1 VSAPESLDAVIA
13 AYLQAVD
20 AGTPLDREDL
30 LAAHPACAGALRT
43 FFADQ
48 DRLDRLAAPLKPSP
62 NPDATLPPAAE
73 PATLPP
79 ETPGAVAP
87 GSPLGV
93 VRYFGDYELLEEI
106 ARGGMGV
113 VFKARQV
120 SLNRVVALKMILAG
134 QLAST
139 ADVKRFQQEAEA
151 AANLDHPNI
160 LPIYEVGEHDGQQYF
175 SMKLVDGGSL
185 ADVRTAL
192 VHDPR
197 RAVELLAKVCRAVH
211 FAHQRG
217 ILHRD
222 LKPANVLLDQ
232 AGVPYVT
239 DFGLAKRVEGDS
251 GLTQTGAIVGTPS
264 YMAPEQA
271 AATKVLTT
279 AADVYSLGAILY
291 ELLTG
296 QPPFKAATPLDTLLQ
311 VIDKEPARPRSLD
324 PQVDRDLETVALRCL
339 AKEPGKRY
347 ESAAALA
354 DELDRWAH
362 GEPIVARPAG
372 RVERARK
379 WVKRRPAVAGL
390 MAALAAVILLAAAG
404 VGVSLWQTLRALR
417 DTQWQLYVNRVT
429 LAGREL
435 DDHHFD
441 RAEQLLAATRPDLRG
456 WEWRFLDRRVH
467 PEVQLFRPPLGGLT
481 GVAWS
486 ADGTTLAAC
495 GSGQMVAI
503 VNMADGEIRRA
514 PPLPAPAGITNCI
527 AVRADGGLVAC
538 GLGRT
543 IHLLDRAGIPI
554 RQLNGHAADVRR
566 VAFSPDGRL
575 VASVDDAGAVRL
587 WDANSGAPLHTFAG
601 HEGPVYALAFRPDG
615 RHLATAGNDGSV
627 RVWDIVGRRAE
638 RTIGGA
644 WPLSGAA
651 APRFG
656 VAYSSDGRTLAVGG
670 WGGVQLYDA
679 NTGAVGKALPAAV
692 DDRSRAAYS
701 AYGLVFSP
709 DGAWLA
715 SVGQTDQTARVW
727 DVAAGAEITPLRG
740 HAGMV
745 TAASFGRDG
754 RRVATCSFDMTIRI
768 WDLPGRPN
776 PENWTGH
783 KFPITAVAVSADGR
797 LVAAGD
803 QAGTVIVWAAN
814 TGRRLHALAA
824 HDQAVRRLAFR
835 PDGRRLA
842 SAVGEPPHA
851 GGRVTKRPGEV
862 KTWDTETGRELLAL
876 RDHTYGVTGL
886 AYSPDGRGLATA
898 SGGPAAQVWD
908 ADTGAPR
915 QTLTVTSEG
924 GVTAEVWS
932 VAFSPDGATI
942 AVPEYWSVGITLFEA
957 GIARSHVGGRL
968 SRRASGT
975 MIRSCLYQVAF
986 SPDGR
991 TLAASEAGGIT
1002 LWDVASQQPRAELPS
1017 DGSETLAL
1025 SPDGRRLVTGG
1036 SQLRVWD
1043 TASGDE
1049 LLKLADTQDGGAA
1062 WTPDG
1067 SRLVTGG
1074 GRGVQVWDGAP
1085 R

>member
-1 VSAPESLDAVIA
+1 MISRLDSVIA
-13 AYLQAVD
+13 EYLQTVD
-20 AGTPLDREDL
+20 AGQAPDREEIL
-30 LAAHPACAGALRT
+30 VRHPALAAELRA

-48 DRLDRLAAPLKPSP
+48 DRLDRLAAPLKPPPDP
-62 NPDATLPPAAE
+62 NATLPPAAE

-79 ETPGAVAP
+79 
-87 GSPLGV
+87 GSPAADAPSSTFGV

-120 SLNRVVALKMILAG
+120 SLNRVVALKMILTG
-134 QLAST
+134 QLASK
-139 ADVKRFQQEAEA
+139 ADVQRFRQEAEA

-160 LPIYEVGEHDGQQYF
+160 LPIFEVGEHGGQQYF

-185 ADVRTAL
+185 ADVRPAL
-192 VHDPR
+192 VRDSR
-197 RAVELLAKVCRAVH
+197 RAVDLLGKVCRAVH

-222 LKPANVLLDQ
+222 LKPANVLLDSD
-232 AGVPYVT
+232 GVPYVS

-251 GLTQTGAIVGTPS
+251 GLTQSGAIVGTPS

-279 AADVYSLGAILY
+279 SADIYSLGAILY

-296 QPPFKAATPLDTLLQ
+296 QPPFKAGTPLDTLLQ
-311 VIDKEPARPRSLD
+311 VIDKEPARPRD
-324 PQVDRDLETVALRCL
+324 VNPRVDRDLETIALKCL

-354 DELDRWAH
+354 DELGRWAH
-362 GEPIVARPAG
+362 GEPIIGRRAG
-372 RVERARK
+372 RWERTRK
-379 WVKRRPAVAGL
+379 WVKRRPAVA
-390 MAALAAVILLAAAG
+390 ASAAVVFLAVAG
-404 VGVSLWQTLRALR
+404 VGVSLWQTLRSLR
-417 DTQWQLYVNRVT
+417 DAQWQLYVNRIT

-435 DDHHFD
+435 DDHHFE

-456 WEWRFLDRRVH
+456 WEWHFLDRRVH
-467 PEVQLFRPPLGGLT
+467 PEAQLFRPQYGSLNGI
-481 GVAWS
+481 AWS

-495 GSGQMVAI
+495 GASQFVVMI
-503 VNMADGEIRRA
+503 NMADGAIRRG
-514 PPLPAPAGITNCI
+514 PPVPAAVAVLTNCI

-538 GLGRT
+538 GLGRAVH
-543 IHLLDRAGIPI
+543 ILDRAGAPI
-554 RQLNGHAADVRR
+554 RQLDGHAADVRR
-566 VAFSPDGRL
+566 VAISPDGRL

-587 WDANSGAPLHTFAG
+587 WDAAAGTPLQTFAG
-601 HEGPVYALAFRPDG
+601 HEGPVNAVAFRPDG
-615 RHLATAGNDGSV
+615 RHLATAGNDGTV
-627 RVWDIVGRRAE
+627 RVWDVADRRAV
-638 RTIGGA
+638 RTIEGI
-644 WPLSGAA
+644 WPLSSAV

-656 VAYSSDGRTLAVGG
+656 VAYSPDGRTLAVGG

-679 NTGAVGKALPAAV
+679 DTGAAGKALRAAI
-692 DDRSRAAYS
+692 DDRSRAVHS

-715 SVGQTDQTARVW
+715 SAGQTDRTARVW

-745 TAASFGRDG
+745 TAVAFGRDG
-754 RRVATCSFDMTIRI
+754 RRMATCSSDTTIRI
-768 WDLPGRPN
+768 WELPSRPN
-776 PENWTGH
+776 PATWSGH
-783 KFPITAVAVSADGR
+783 KTPVTAVAVSPDGR
-797 LVAAGD
+797 LVASGD
-803 QAGTVIVWAAN
+803 QAGTVIVWNADS
-814 TGRRLHALAA
+814 GRRLHTLTA
-824 HDQAVRRLAFR
+824 HGQAVRRLAFR

-842 SAVGEPPHA
+842 TAVGEPPHY
-851 GGRVTKRPGEV
+851 GGRATRRPGEV
-862 KTWDTETGRELLAL
+862 KTWDTETGRELFAL

-886 AYSPDGRGLATA
+886 AYSPDGSGLATA

-908 ADTGAPR
+908 AETGELQ
-915 QTLTVTSEG
+915 QTLTVESGG

-932 VAFSPDGATI
+932 VAYSPDGATI
-942 AVPEYWSVGITLFEA
+942 AVPEYWSAGITFFEA
-957 GIARSHVGGRL
+957 GTAHGHIGGRT
-968 SRRASGT
+968 SRRANGQT
-975 MIRSCLYQVAF
+975 WSCLYRVMF
-986 SPDGR
+986 SSDGL
-991 TLAASEAGGIT
+991 TLAASDATGIT
-1002 LWDVASQQPRAELPS
+1002 LWDVGSQRPRADLPG
-1017 DGSETLAL
+1017 DGSETLAF

-1043 TASGDE
+1043 TATGEE
-1049 LLKLADTQDGGAA
+1049 LLKLADAQDGGGA

-1067 SRLVTGG
+1067 RRLVTG
-1074 GRGVQVWDGAP
+1074 RDRSVQVWDGAP